1 MKKAKA
7 EKPKGILARGRERR
21 RRAQEPLEV
30 RMTVRF
36 NFGETPDDAVTV
48 MNDRRVPMVGSVFE
62 SRDRI
67 LRGFTTL
74 LVRASMT
81 QPKVAKELFPLL
93 KLLPGVHRKTR
104 I

>member
-1 MKKAKA
+1 VKKAKV
-7 EKPKGILARGRERR
+7 EKPKGILAKARERR

-36 NFGETPDDAVTV
+36 NFGETPQDAVTV
-48 MNDRRVPMVGSVFE
+48 MNDRRIPMVGSVFE

-67 LRGFTTL
+67 LSGFTRL

-93 KLLPGVHRKTR
+93 KLLPGVHRKN
-104 I
+104 

>member
-1 MKKAKA
+1 VKKAQ
-7 EKPKGILARGRERR
+7 KPKSILAKARERR

-36 NFGETPDDAVTV
+36 NFGETPEDAVTV
-48 MNDRRVPMVGSVFE
+48 MNDRRIPMVGSVFE

-93 KLLPGVHRKTR
+93 RLLPGIHRR
-104 I
+104 S